1 MIAPKNLKLN
11 CFCVCRIPKPAELFT
26 RMQNNVNVPKQG
38 YSGDDKVVVFDNRK
52 TDIDFSL
59 LDNDPESIN

>member
-11 CFCVCRIPKPAELFT
+11 RFSVCRIPKPADLFT

-38 YSGDDKVVVFDNRK
+38 YSGDDCVEVFDNRK
-52 TDIDFSL
+52 TDIDFTL
-59 LDNDPESIN
+59 LDSDVEPTN

>member
-11 CFCVCRIPKPAELFT
+11 RFCVCRIPKPAELFT

-38 YSGDDKVVVFDNRK
+38 YSGDDRVEVFDTRK
-52 TDIDFSL
+52 TDIDLTL
-59 LDNDPESIN
+59 LDSDVEPTN